1 MTDREAR
8 FSVRGTS
15 WFAWLCGLALIAAP
29 SIGCGGSSPARAG
42 TGGQGGGGQ
51 GGATGAD
58 DAGSDEGGDAPAA
71 GDQGDSDNADGAKSP
86 LGGCIDKVG
95 GTNTSPMIVN
105 HPDGLCDTYGSFTL
119 TVHQSAA
126 STAVNVTLFRVDN
139 TGLNLGASDN
149 HFNFGVWSTSAG
161 AQNIPG
167 NYVAHLFI
175 ATTPN
180 PGPDDFQALTDPLVL
195 TLSEGDQTFYFFAD
209 GDDMTGGTFGFGI
222 NVWVIGDTPS
232 GPSLSGFEAV
242 PGGVLAADATTGCSP
257 AYDGTCGN
265 SAHTLV
271 VGVVALKS
279 FTVAGIGGA
288 AAPVDAG
295 ASD

>member
-1 MTDREAR
+1 MPFCDAR
-8 FSVRGTS
+8 LPVGGTS
-15 WFAWLCGLALIAAP
+15 WPAWLCGLALIAAP

-42 TGGQGGGGQ
+42 TGGQGGGAAGV
-51 GGATGAD
+51 D
-58 DAGSDEGGDAPAA
+58 DAGSDEGGDAPAV
-71 GDQGDSDNADGAKSP
+71 GDGANTDGAAST

-105 HPDGLCDTYGSFTL
+105 HPDGICDTYGSFTL

-126 STAVNVTLFRVDN
+126 TTAVNVTLFRVDN

-149 HFNFGVWSTSAG
+149 HYKSGVWSTSAG

-175 ATTPN
+175 ATTPT
-180 PGPDDFQALTDPLVL
+180 PGPDDFQALTDPLTL
-195 TLSEGDQTFYFFAD
+195 NLSEGDHTLYFFAD
-209 GDDMTGGTFGFGI
+209 GDDMNGGTYGFGI
-222 NVWVIGDTPS
+222 NVWVIGDVPS

-242 PGGVLAADATTGCSP
+242 PGGALAADATMGCSP

-271 VGVVALKS
+271 VGVVGLTS
-279 FTVAGIGGA
+279 FTVAGVGGA
-288 AAPVDAG
+288 AAPVDG
-295 ASD
+295 GTSD